1 MGLLD
6 PAPPPFEVS
15 EWRRL
20 PHLQRIKPLAQDWAL
35 NGFGTPVAVY
45 FLYVFKVLAYT
56 GLGALLIFA
65 TSGWPHWTE
74 PIVFEKAV
82 VWTML
87 WEVLGLGAGSLP
99 LTLRFSPMVG
109 GFLYWLR
116 PGTTRLPPWPD
127 RVPGTRGT
135 TRTWLDVVLYG
146 ALLGALLFLLLSPG
160 VEAHAPWLDPVPGPL
175 LLLLSPSVETLDPI
189 AVGVMLAL
197 LAALGLR
204 DKVPFL
210 AARAEIYGTLAIIFL
225 FPLTNLVIAA
235 QLVFL
240 CIWWGAASSK
250 LNRHFPFVVTVMIS
264 NTPWNRSRAMKRRLY
279 RRHPEDLLPSRFG
292 AAVAHLG
299 TVMEFT
305 LPLVLILTS
314 GGIVQTLAVSGMVIF
329 HAHILSTFPLAVP
342 LEWNVF
348 MIFGLLF
355 LFGHYG
361 DVPFSSIDDPLLL
374 AILAVVCV
382 GLPVLGN
389 LRPDLVSFLPSMR
402 YYAGNWATSQWLF
415 RRDSGAEG
423 KLDRDLVKAAPT
435 VGVQLE
441 KFYEP
446 ELIEVLLYKGL
457 AFRSMHSHGRALNGL
472 TARAVA
478 DIEDYDVREG
488 ELVAGVVLGYNF
500 GDGHFHDQR
509 LLAAVQE
516 RCDFAP
522 GEVRVVTL
530 ESQPAQVQRQCYRI
544 WDAAEGLVEEGYV
557 DVAEMAKR
565 QPWLDDEPF
574 PVECDG
580 PGAVVPGMRG
590 QSPV

>member
-1 MGLLD
+1 MPLTRGNRLTSMGLLD
-6 PAPPPFEVS
+6 PTPPPFEVE
-15 EWRRL
+15 EWRRR
-20 PHLQRIKPLAQDWAL
+20 PHLQRIKALAQDWAL

-45 FLYVFKVLAYT
+45 FLYVFKILVYA
-56 GLGALLIFA
+56 GLGFLLIEA
-65 TSGWPHWTE
+65 TSGWAHWTE

-82 VWTML
+82 IWTML

-99 LTLRFSPMVG
+99 LTLRFSPMIG

-116 PGTTRLPPWPD
+116 PGTTRLPPWPE

-135 TRTWLDVVLYG
+135 VRTWLDVSIYG
-146 ALLGALLFLLLSPG
+146 ALLAALVFNLLSPG
-160 VEAHAPWLDPVPGPL
+160 VDASAPWTEGTMARLDPV
-175 LLLLSPSVETLDPI
+175 
-189 AVGVMLAL
+189 AVGVMLAVL
-197 LAALGLR
+197 VALGLR

-210 AARAEIYGTLAIIFL
+210 AARSEIYGNLAIVFL
-225 FPLTNLVIAA
+225 FPLTNLVIAC
-235 QLVFL
+235 QLVFF

-279 RRHPEDLLPSRFG
+279 RRHPEDLLPSRLG
-292 AAVAHLG
+292 SSIAHFG

-305 LPLVLILTS
+305 LPLVLLLS
-314 GGIVQTLAVSGMVIF
+314 GGGWLTTLAVAGMVIF

-355 LFGHYG
+355 LFGHYAS
-361 DVPFSSIDDPLLL
+361 VPWGTIDDPLLL
-374 AILAVVCV
+374 VILAVTCV
-382 GLPVLGN
+382 GFPVLGN

-415 RRDSGAEG
+415 RRDTGAEA
-423 KLDRDLVKAAPT
+423 KLDRDVVKAAPT

-446 ELIEVLLYKGL
+446 DLIDVLLYKGL
-457 AFRSMHSHGRALNGL
+457 AFRSMHSHGRALNAL
-472 TARAVA
+472 TARAVD

-500 GDGHFHDQR
+500 GDGHFHDHR

-516 RCDFAP
+516 RCHFAP
-522 GEVRVVTL
+522 GELRVVTL
-530 ESQPAQVQRQCYRI
+530 ESQPAHVQRQRYRI

-557 DVAEMAKR
+557 DVADMAR
-565 QPWLDDEPF
+565 CQPWLGEDF
-574 PVECDG
+574 PVRT
-580 PGAVVPGMRG
+580 V
-590 QSPV
+590 

>member
-6 PAPPPFEVS
+6 PAPPPFEVA

-45 FLYVFKVLAYT
+45 FLYVFKVLAYA
-56 GLGALLIFA
+56 GLGFLLIEA

-82 VWTML
+82 IWTML

-99 LTLRFSPMVG
+99 LTLRFSPMIG
-109 GFLYWLR
+109 GVLYWLR
-116 PGTTRLPPWPD
+116 PGTTRLPPWPE
-127 RVPGTRGT
+127 RLPGTRGT
-135 TRTWLDVVLYG
+135 TRTLLDVSLYG
-146 ALLGALLFLLLSPG
+146 ALLAALVFLLLSG
-160 VEAHAPWLDPVPGPL
+160 GAGGSAPWASGQVARLDPV
-175 LLLLSPSVETLDPI
+175 
-189 AVGVMLAL
+189 AVGAMLAL

-210 AARAEIYGTLAIIFL
+210 AARAEIYGNLSLIFL

-235 QLVFL
+235 QLVFF

-279 RRHPEDLLPSRFG
+279 RDHPEDLLPSRMG
-292 AAVAHLG
+292 AAAAHLG
-299 TVMEFT
+299 TVIEFT
-305 LPLVLILTS
+305 LPLVLVLTS
-314 GGIVQTLAVSGMVIF
+314 GGIVQTLAIAGMVIF

-342 LEWNVF
+342 LEWNIF

-361 DVPFSSIDDPLLL
+361 SVPFSTIDDPLLL
-374 AILAVVCV
+374 VILALTCV

-415 RRDSGAEG
+415 RRDTGAEA
-423 KLDRDLVKAAPT
+423 KLDREVVKAAPI
-435 VGVQLE
+435 VGEQLK

-446 ELIEVLLYKGL
+446 ELIDVLLYKGL
-457 AFRSMHSHGRALNGL
+457 AFRSMHSHGRALNAL
-472 TARAVA
+472 TGRAVE
-478 DIEDYDVREG
+478 DVEDYDVREG

-516 RCDFAP
+516 RCHFAP
-522 GEVRVVTL
+522 GELRVVTL
-530 ESQPAQVQRQCYRI
+530 ESQPAQVQRQRYRI

-565 QPWLDDEPF
+565 QPWLGDEGAAGF
-574 PVECDG
+574 PVECDE
-580 PGAVVPGMRG
+580 PGEVVPGMRG

>member
-6 PAPPPFEVS
+6 PTPPPFEVA

-45 FLYVFKVLAYT
+45 FLYVFKVFAYAA
-56 GLGALLIFA
+56 LGALLIFA

-116 PGTTRLPPWPD
+116 PGTTRLPPWPE

-135 TRTWLDVVLYG
+135 ARTWFDVSLYG
-146 ALLGALLFLLLSPG
+146 ALLAAMVFLLVSGGTHGSAPWADGEVARLSP
-160 VEAHAPWLDPVPGPL
+160 V
-175 LLLLSPSVETLDPI
+175 

-197 LAALGLR
+197 LGALGIR

-210 AARAEIYGTLAIIFL
+210 AARAEIYGTLAIVIL
-225 FPLTNLVIAA
+225 FPLTNLAIAA
-235 QLVFL
+235 QLVFF

-279 RRHPEDLLPSRFG
+279 TRHPEDLLPSRFG

-299 TVMEFT
+299 TVMEFS
-305 LPLVLILTS
+305 LPLVLVLSS
-314 GGIVQTLAVSGMVIF
+314 GGIVQKLAIAGMVIF

-348 MIFGLLF
+348 MIFGVLF

-361 DVPFSSIDDPLLL
+361 SVPFSTIDDPLLL
-374 AILAVVCV
+374 VILAVTCV

-389 LRPDLVSFLPSMR
+389 LRPDLISFLPSMR

-415 RRDSGAEG
+415 RRGGNDEESAEA
-423 KLDRDLVKAAPT
+423 KLDRDLV
-435 VGVQLE
+435 
-441 KFYEP
+441 
-446 ELIEVLLYKGL
+446 EVLLYKGL

-472 TARAVA
+472 TARAVT

-488 ELVAGVVLGYNF
+488 ELVAGVILGYNF
-500 GDGHFHDQR
+500 GDGHFHDER

-516 RCDFAP
+516 RCHYAP

-530 ESQPAQVQRQCYRI
+530 ESQPAHVQRQRYRI
-544 WDAAEGLVEEGYV
+544 WDAADGLVEEGYV

-565 QPWLDDEPF
+565 QPWLGDEPL
-574 PVECDG
+574 PVDCDE
-580 PGAVVPGMRG
+580 PGATAASAAG
-590 QSPV
+590 

>member
-6 PAPPPFEVS
+6 PAPPPFEVA

-20 PHLQRIKPLAQDWAL
+20 PHLERIKPLAQDWAL

-45 FLYVFKVLAYT
+45 FLYVFKVLAYA
-56 GLGALLIFA
+56 GLGGLLIFA

-82 VWTML
+82 IWTML

-99 LTLRFSPMVG
+99 LTLRFSPMIG

-116 PGTTRLPPWPD
+116 PGTVRLPPWPE

-135 TRTWLDVVLYG
+135 TRTPLDVALYG
-146 ALLGALLFLLLSPG
+146 AFLLSLLFLLLSGG
-160 VEAHAPWLDPVPGPL
+160 VQATAPWASGEVAR
-175 LLLLSPSVETLDPI
+175 LSPV
-189 AVGVMLAL
+189 AVGAMLAL

-210 AARAEIYGTLAIIFL
+210 AARAEIYGNLSLIFL

-235 QLVFL
+235 QLVFF

-279 RRHPEDLLPSRFG
+279 TRHPEDLLPSRFG
-292 AAVAHLG
+292 AAAAHLG

-305 LPLVLILTS
+305 LPLVLILSS
-314 GGIVQTLAVSGMVIF
+314 GGIVQTLAVAGMVIF

-361 DVPFSSIDDPLLL
+361 SVPWSTLDDPLLL
-374 AILAVVCV
+374 FILAVTCV
-382 GLPVLGN
+382 GLPILGN

-415 RRDSGAEG
+415 RRDTDAEA

-446 ELIEVLLYKGL
+446 DLIDVLLYKGL

-472 TARAVA
+472 TARAV
-478 DIEDYDVREG
+478 DDVEDYDVREG

-516 RCDFAP
+516 RCRFAP
-522 GEVRVVTL
+522 GELRVVTL
-530 ESQPAQVQRQCYRI
+530 ESQPAQVQRQRYRI
-544 WDAAEGLVEEGYV
+544 WDAADGLVEEGYV

-565 QPWLDDEPF
+565 QPWLDGEPF
-574 PVECDG
+574 PV
-580 PGAVVPGMRG
+580 
-590 QSPV
+590 SSS

>member
-6 PAPPPFEVS
+6 PAPPPFEVA

-45 FLYVFKVLAYT
+45 FLYVFKVLAYA

-99 LTLRFSPMVG
+99 LTLRFSPMIG
-109 GFLYWLR
+109 GVLYWLR
-116 PGTTRLPPWPD
+116 PGTTRLPPWPE

-135 TRTWLDVVLYG
+135 TRTWLDVSLYG
-146 ALLGALLFLLLSPG
+146 ALLAALVFLLVSGGTQGSAPWTDGEVARLSP
-160 VEAHAPWLDPVPGPL
+160 V
-175 LLLLSPSVETLDPI
+175 
-189 AVGVMLAL
+189 AVAVMLAI
-197 LAALGLR
+197 LAALGLH

-210 AARAEIYGTLAIIFL
+210 AARAEIYGNLSLIFL
-225 FPLTNLVIAA
+225 FPLTNLAIAA
-235 QLVFL
+235 QLVFF

-279 RRHPEDLLPSRFG
+279 RRHPDDLLPSRLG
-292 AAVAHLG
+292 AAVAHFG

-305 LPLVLILTS
+305 LPLVLVLTS
-314 GGIVQTLAVSGMVIF
+314 GGIVQTLAIAGMVVF
-329 HAHILSTFPLAVP
+329 HVHILSTFPLAVP

-348 MIFGLLF
+348 MIFGVLF

-361 DVPFSSIDDPLLL
+361 SVPFSSIDDPLLL
-374 AILAVVCV
+374 VILAVTCV

-389 LRPDLVSFLPSMR
+389 LRPDLISFLPSMR

-415 RRDSGAEG
+415 RRGGDGEEGAEA

-446 ELIEVLLYKGL
+446 DLIDVLLYKGL

-472 TARAVA
+472 TARAVS
-478 DIEDYDVREG
+478 DIEEYDVREG

-516 RCDFAP
+516 RCHFAP

-530 ESQPAQVQRQCYRI
+530 ESQPAQVQRQRYRI

-557 DVAEMAKR
+557 NVADMAKR
-565 QPWLDDEPF
+565 QPWLGDEEF
-574 PVECDG
+574 PVNR
-580 PGAVVPGMRG
+580 RG
-590 QSPV
+590 SRTASNSLSTGRRI

>member
-6 PAPPPFEVS
+6 PAPPPFEVA

-20 PHLQRIKPLAQDWAL
+20 PHLERIKPLAQDWAL

-45 FLYVFKVLAYT
+45 FLYVFKVLAYA

-109 GFLYWLR
+109 GLLYWLR
-116 PGTTRLPPWPD
+116 PGTVRLPPWPE

-135 TRTWLDVVLYG
+135 TRTPLDVALYG
-146 ALLGALLFLLLSPG
+146 AFVLSILFLLLSGG
-160 VEAHAPWLDPVPGPL
+160 VQATAPWASGEVAR
-175 LLLLSPSVETLDPI
+175 LSPV
-189 AVGVMLAL
+189 AVAVMVAL

-210 AARAEIYGTLAIIFL
+210 AARAEIYGNLALIFL

-235 QLVFL
+235 QLVFF

-279 RRHPEDLLPSRFG
+279 TRHPEDLLPSRFG
-292 AAVAHLG
+292 AAVAHFG

-305 LPLVLILTS
+305 LPLVLVLTS
-314 GGIVQTLAVSGMVIF
+314 GGIVQILAVAGMVIF

-342 LEWNVF
+342 LEWNIF

-361 DVPFSSIDDPLLL
+361 SVPWSTIDDPLLL
-374 AILAVVCV
+374 VILVFTCV
-382 GLPVLGN
+382 GFPILGN

-415 RRDSGAEG
+415 RRDTAAEA

-446 ELIEVLLYKGL
+446 DLIDVLLYKGL

-472 TARAVA
+472 TARAV
-478 DIEDYDVREG
+478 DDVEDYDVREG

-516 RCDFAP
+516 RCRFAP
-522 GEVRVVTL
+522 GELRVVTL
-530 ESQPAQVQRQCYRI
+530 ESQPAQVQCQRYRI
-544 WDAAEGLVEEGYV
+544 WDAADGLVEEGYV

-565 QPWLDDEPF
+565 QPWLDGEPF
-574 PVECDG
+574 PVQCDQ
-580 PGAVVPGMRG
+580 PGAVVPGIRG
-590 QSPV
+590 

>member
-6 PAPPPFEVS
+6 PTPPPFEVA

-45 FLYVFKVLAYT
+45 FLYVFKVLAYA
-56 GLGALLIFA
+56 GLGALLIFG

-82 VWTML
+82 IWTML

-116 PGTTRLPPWPD
+116 PGTTRLPPWPE

-135 TRTWLDVVLYG
+135 TRTWLDVSLYG
-146 ALLGALLFLLLSPG
+146 ALLAALVFLLVSGGTHGSASWTDGEVARLSP
-160 VEAHAPWLDPVPGPL
+160 V
-175 LLLLSPSVETLDPI
+175 
-189 AVGVMLAL
+189 AVGVMLAI

-210 AARAEIYGTLAIIFL
+210 AARSEIYGNLALIFL
-225 FPLTNLVIAA
+225 FPLTDLVIAA
-235 QLVFL
+235 QLVFF

-279 RRHPEDLLPSRFG
+279 TNHPEDLLPSRFG
-292 AAVAHLG
+292 AAVAHFG

-305 LPLVLILTS
+305 LPLVLVLTS
-314 GGIVQTLAVSGMVIF
+314 GGIVQQLAIAGMVIF

-348 MIFGLLF
+348 MIFGVLF

-361 DVPFSSIDDPLLL
+361 SVPFSAIDDPLLL
-374 AILAVVCV
+374 VILALTCV
-382 GLPVLGN
+382 GLPILGN
-389 LRPDLVSFLPSMR
+389 LRPDLISFLPSMR

-415 RRDSGAEG
+415 RRGGDGEEGAEA

-446 ELIEVLLYKGL
+446 DLIDVLLYKGL

-472 TARAVA
+472 TARAVP
-478 DIEDYDVREG
+478 DIEEYDVREG

-516 RCDFAP
+516 RCHFAP

-530 ESQPAQVQRQCYRI
+530 ESQPAQVQRQRYRI
-544 WDAAEGLVEEGYV
+544 WDAADGLVEEGYV
-557 DVAEMAKR
+557 NVADMAKR
-565 QPWLDDEPF
+565 QPWLSDEPF
-574 PVECDG
+574 PV
-580 PGAVVPGMRG
+580 
-590 QSPV
+590 ST

>member
-6 PAPPPFEVS
+6 PAPPPFEVA

-35 NGFGTPVAVY
+35 NGFGTPTAVY

-65 TSGWPHWTE
+65 SSGWPHWTS

-82 VWTML
+82 IWTML

-99 LTLRFSPMVG
+99 LTLRFSPMIG

-116 PGTTRLPPWPD
+116 PGTTRLPPWPEW
-127 RVPGTRGT
+127 VPGTRGT
-135 TRTWLDVVLYG
+135 TRTWLDVSLYG
-146 ALLGALLFLLLSPG
+146 ALLAALVMNLLSG
-160 VEAHAPWLDPVPGPL
+160 GTHGSASWTSGDVACLDPL
-175 LLLLSPSVETLDPI
+175 
-189 AVGVMLAL
+189 AVGATLAIL
-197 LAALGLR
+197 GALGLR

-235 QLVFL
+235 QLVFF

-279 RRHPEDLLPSRFG
+279 RRHPEDLLPSRMG
-292 AAVAHLG
+292 AGAAHLG

-305 LPLVLILTS
+305 LPLVLILSS
-314 GGIVQTLAVSGMVIF
+314 GGIVQTLAVAGMVVF

-361 DVPFSSIDDPLLL
+361 SVPFSTIDDPLLL
-374 AILAVVCV
+374 VILALTCV
-382 GLPVLGN
+382 GLPILGN

-415 RRDSGAEG
+415 RRGGDDGEGAEA

-446 ELIEVLLYKGL
+446 ELIDVLLYKGL

-472 TARAVA
+472 TARAVD

-516 RCDFAP
+516 RCRFAP

-530 ESQPAQVQRQCYRI
+530 ESQPAQVQRQRYRI

-565 QPWLDDEPF
+565 QPWLDGEPF
-574 PVECDG
+574 PV
-580 PGAVVPGMRG
+580 
-590 QSPV
+590 SSS

>member
-20 PHLQRIKPLAQDWAL
+20 SHLQRIKPLAQDWAL

-45 FLYVFKVLAYT
+45 FLYVFKVLAYA

-135 TRTWLDVVLYG
+135 RRTWLDVALYAG
-146 ALLGALLFLLLSPG
+146 LLASMLFLLLSPG
-160 VEAHAPWLDPVPGPL
+160 VEATALWLDPEPGPL
-175 LLLLSPSVETLDPI
+175 LLLLSPSVATLDPI

-210 AARAEIYGTLAIIFL
+210 AARAEIYGTLAIISL
-225 FPLTNLVIAA
+225 FPLANLPVAA

-279 RRHPEDLLPSRFG
+279 RRHPEDLLPSKLG
-292 AAVAHLG
+292 AAIAHLG

-305 LPLVLILTS
+305 LPLVLVLTS
-314 GGIVQTLAVSGMVIF
+314 GGLVQTMAVAGMVIF

-361 DVPFSSIDDPLLL
+361 DIPFSSIEDPLLL
-374 AILAVVCV
+374 VILALVCV
-382 GLPVLGN
+382 GLPILGN

-415 RRDSGAEG
+415 RRDSGAEA
-423 KLDRDLVKAAPT
+423 KLDSDLVKAAPT

-446 ELIEVLLYKGL
+446 ELIDVLLYKGL

-472 TARAVA
+472 TARAVE
-478 DIEDYDVREG
+478 DIEGYDVREG

-516 RCDFAP
+516 QCGFAP

-530 ESQPAQVQRQCYRI
+530 ESQPAQVQSQRYRI

-565 QPWLDDEPF
+565 QPWLDGEPF
-574 PVECDG
+574 PV
-580 PGAVVPGMRG
+580 
-590 QSPV
+590 SSS

>member
-1 MGLLD
+1 
-6 PAPPPFEVS
+6 
-15 EWRRL
+15 
-20 PHLQRIKPLAQDWAL
+20 
-35 NGFGTPVAVY
+35 
-45 FLYVFKVLAYT
+45 
-56 GLGALLIFA
+56 
-65 TSGWPHWTE
+65 
-74 PIVFEKAV
+74 
-82 VWTML
+82 ML

-116 PGTTRLPPWPD
+116 PGTVRLPPWPE

-135 TRTWLDVVLYG
+135 TRTPLDVALYG
-146 ALLGALLFLLLSPG
+146 AFLLSLLFLLLSGG
-160 VEAHAPWLDPVPGPL
+160 VQATAPWASGEVAR
-175 LLLLSPSVETLDPI
+175 LSPV
-189 AVGVMLAL
+189 AVAVMLAL

-210 AARAEIYGTLAIIFL
+210 AARAEIYGNLALIFL

-235 QLVFL
+235 QLVFF

-279 RRHPEDLLPSRFG
+279 TRHPEDLLPSKFG
-292 AAVAHLG
+292 AAAAHLG

-305 LPLVLILTS
+305 LPLVLILSS
-314 GGIVQTLAVSGMVIF
+314 GGIVQTLAVAGMVIF

-361 DVPFSSIDDPLLL
+361 SVPWSTIDDPLLL
-374 AILAVVCV
+374 VILAVTCV
-382 GLPVLGN
+382 GFPILGN

-415 RRDSGAEG
+415 RRDSAAES

-446 ELIEVLLYKGL
+446 DLIDVLLYKGL

-472 TARAVA
+472 TARAV
-478 DIEDYDVREG
+478 DDVEDYDVREG

-516 RCDFAP
+516 RCRYAP
-522 GEVRVVTL
+522 GELRVVTL
-530 ESQPAQVQRQCYRI
+530 ESQPAQVQRQRYRI
-544 WDAAEGLVEEGYV
+544 WDAADGLVEEGYV

-565 QPWLDDEPF
+565 QPWLDGNPF
-574 PVECDG
+574 PV
-580 PGAVVPGMRG
+580 
-590 QSPV
+590 SSS

>member
-6 PAPPPFEVS
+6 PAPPPFDVA
-15 EWRRL
+15 EWQRL
-20 PHLQRIKPLAQDWAL
+20 PHLERIKPLAQDWAL

-45 FLYVFKVLAYT
+45 FLYVFKVLAYA
-56 GLGALLIFA
+56 GFGALLIFA
-65 TSGWPHWTE
+65 TSGWPPWTA
-74 PIVFEKAV
+74 PIVFEKV
-82 VWTML
+82 VIWTML

-116 PGTTRLPPWPD
+116 PGTTRLPPWPQ

-135 TRTWLDVVLYG
+135 TRTWLDVSLYG
-146 ALLGALLFLLLSPG
+146 ALLA
-160 VEAHAPWLDPVPGPL
+160 VAVL
-175 LLLLSPSVETLDPI
+175 LLLQPGLDADGDGVARLDPI
-189 AVGVMLAL
+189 GVGAMLAL

-210 AARAEIYGTLAIIFL
+210 ASRPEIYGTLSIVFL
-225 FPLTNLVIAA
+225 FPLTNLAIAA
-235 QLVFL
+235 QLVFF

-264 NTPWNRSRAMKRRLY
+264 NTPWNRWRAMKRRLY
-279 RRHPEDLLPSRFG
+279 SRHPEDLLPSRTG
-292 AAVAHLG
+292 AAIAHLG

-314 GGIVQTLAVSGMVIF
+314 GGIVQTLAVAGMVIF

-361 DVPFSSIDDPLLL
+361 SVPFSTIDDPLLL
-374 AILAVVCV
+374 VVLALVCV

-415 RRDSGAEG
+415 RRGGDDRESAEA

-435 VGVQLE
+435 VGVQLQ
-441 KFYEP
+441 KLYEP

-472 TARAVA
+472 TARAVD
-478 DIEDYDVREG
+478 DIEDYEVREG

-516 RCDFAP
+516 RCHFGP

-530 ESQPAQVQRQCYRI
+530 ESQPAQVQRQRYRI
-544 WDAAEGLVEEGYV
+544 WDAAEGLIEEGYV

-565 QPWLDDEPF
+565 QPWLGGEPF
-574 PVECDG
+574 PVSS
-580 PGAVVPGMRG
+580 R
-590 QSPV
+590 